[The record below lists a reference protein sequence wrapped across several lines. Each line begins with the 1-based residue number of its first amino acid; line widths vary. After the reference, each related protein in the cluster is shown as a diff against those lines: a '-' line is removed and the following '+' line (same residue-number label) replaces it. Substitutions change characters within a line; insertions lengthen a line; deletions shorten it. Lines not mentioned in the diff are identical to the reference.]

1 MVKKNITNSVL
12 ISSDHAGYDL
22 KQIIKNYLCK
32 KKFKVIDHGPFD
44 NSSVDY
50 PDYAK
55 KLAKKISSSNFGILI
70 CGTGIGMSIVANRYK
85 KVRASLVFNAK
96 TAKLAREHNNSNVL
110 VLGSRVTNKINA
122 LKIVNIFFKTKFLKG
137 RHSRRIKKFNNV

>member
-22 KQIIKNYLCK
+22 KKSIKTYLSK
-32 KKFKVIDHGPFD
+32 RNFKITDCGPHSD
-44 NSSVDY
+44 ASVDY

-55 KLAKKISSSNFGILI
+55 KLAKKISSNNYGILI
-70 CGTGIGMSIVANRYK
+70 CGSGIGMSIVANRYK
-85 KVRASLVFNAK
+85 KVRASLVFNTK

-122 LKIVNIFFKTKFLKG
+122 LKIVNTFFKTKFLKG
-137 RHSRRIKKFNNV
+137 RHARRVKKFNNV

>member
-1 MVKKNITNSVL
+1 LVKKNITNSIL
-12 ISSDHAGYDL
+12 ISSDHAGYEL
-22 KQIIKNYLCK
+22 KQFIKSHLNK
-32 KKFKVIDHGPFD
+32 KNFKIKDFGPFD
-44 NSSVDY
+44 TNSVDY

-55 KLAKKISSSNFGILI
+55 KLAKKISVNNYGILI

-85 KVRASLVFNAK
+85 KVRASLVFNTK

-137 RHSRRIKKFNNV
+137 RHTRRVKKFNNV

>member
-1 MVKKNITNSVL
+1 LVKKNITKSVL
-12 ISSDHAGYDL
+12 ISSDHAGYNL

-32 KKFKVIDHGPFD
+32 KKFKALDYGPFD
-44 NSSVDY
+44 NNSVDY

-55 KLAKKISSSNFGILI
+55 KLAKKISSNNFGILI

>member
-1 MVKKNITNSVL
+1 LKKKNITKSVL
-12 ISSDHAGYDL
+12 ISSDHAGYNL
-22 KQIIKNYLCK
+22 KESIKSYLYK
-32 KKFKVIDHGPFD
+32 KKFKVIDCGPD
-44 NSSVDY
+44 NNVSVDY

-55 KLAKKISSSNFGILI
+55 KLAKKIFSNNYGILI
-70 CGTGIGMSIVANRYK
+70 CGSGIGMSIVANRYK

-122 LKIVNIFFKTKFLKG
+122 LRIVNIFFKTKFLKG
-137 RHSRRIKKFNNV
+137 RHSRRVKKFNNV

>member
-22 KQIIKNYLCK
+22 KKNIKTYLSK
-32 KKFKVIDHGPFD
+32 RNFKITDCGPHSD
-44 NSSVDY
+44 ASVDY

-55 KLAKKISSSNFGILI
+55 KLAKKISSNNYGILI
-70 CGTGIGMSIVANRYK
+70 CGSGIGMSIMANRYK

-122 LKIVNIFFKTKFLKG
+122 LKKCLMAEII
-137 RHSRRIKKFNNV
+137 